1 MNDIENLSAG
11 DLSVTDGQWVEMAWA
26 ARNASLPSLNGAR
39 RLWFEGVKA
48 LLRDVEPAGQNS
60 NFNRGNR
67 AQ

>member
-1 MNDIENLSAG
+1 MNDDFSVG

-48 LLRDVEPAGQNS
+48 LLRDVEPVRQNIH
-60 NFNRGNR
+60 FNRGNR
-67 AQ
+67 TQ